1 MTRKEEFT
9 ITNSKK
15 NKVIQYYNQLTYIDN
30 EFDLLNYIHSFK
42 YSRYGLLLSY
52 ALIRLNDNGINFTI
66 LSGFNK
72 EDDNK
77 NEFKNILIDILDE
90 TLKNE
95 EEILSILNEDKIDR
109 DETLFQGKKIY
120 LLLS

>member
-9 ITNSKK
+9 ITSSEK
-15 NKVIQYYNQLTYIDN
+15 NKIIQYYNQLTYIDN

-109 DETLFQGKKIY
+109 DETLFQGKKMY
-120 LLLS
+120 LFLS